1 MLVLIKEIRKDV
13 EGQQR
18 KTQHILAL
26 LEKEEPAADIEHIKN
41 CELFYLLI
49 SNYSVQRK
57 APLSDK
63 YLINKLNFCPVTAKD
78 NCGDAEDHHNHF
90 YEFKT
95 SFTNKGNKLNLRQ
108 IRLWQKVDNYYC
120 FFINEEQFEKSLI
133 FTLTKEQMKD
143 EVQLFGSATHGA
155 AAANKNNECIEYS
168 FTIDV
173 YNDKNI
179 NTKRWKE
186 KYLNTSLMRGLFN
199 VS

>member
-1 MLVLIKEIRKDV
+1 MLINEIRKDV
-13 EGQQR
+13 EEQQR
-18 KTQHILAL
+18 KAHYILSL
-26 LEKEEPAADIEHIKN
+26 LEKEESTTDIEHVKN

-63 YLINKLNFCPVTAKD
+63 YLINRLNFCPVAAKD
-78 NCGDAEDHHNHF
+78 NCGDEKDQYNHF

-108 IRLWQKVDNYYC
+108 IRLWQEVDNYYC
-120 FFINEEQFEKSLI
+120 FFINEEQFEHSLI
-133 FTLTKEQMKD
+133 FTLTKEQMKE
-143 EVQLFGSATHGA
+143 EVQLFGSATHGTT
-155 AAANKNNECIEYS
+155 AANKNNKCIEYS
-168 FTIDV
+168 LTVDV

-186 KYLNTSLMRGLFN
+186 KYLNLNLMRGLFN